1 MIDAEDFTIDY
12 FDFTITIIDFLKN
25 KFTVVFY
32 IANFEYNE
40 KNTAI
45 TPLS

>member
-1 MIDAEDFTIDY
+1 MIDAEDIAIDY

-25 KFTVVFY
+25 KFSAIFY
-32 IANFEYNE
+32 IDNFEYGR

>member
-1 MIDAEDFTIDY
+1 MIDAEDIAIDY

-25 KFTVVFY
+25 KFSAIFY
-32 IANFEYNE
+32 IANFEYSE

-45 TPLS
+45 TYLS